1 MVFCER
7 SEPCLLRGVLCC
19 IHVFMNRN
27 LLQVLVMP
35 ALATLFFFALT
46 LPIWR
51 WLWREWMGN
60 DYYSHG
66 VLVPLVS
73 LFLAVQRFR
82 HDKSIRNLTP
92 SNPTF
97 GLLILAASVGLFLLF
112 LNAKAY
118 YVAAFAMIGV
128 LFGGIWSFAGL
139 PVVRILIFPIGYLA
153 LMVPLPFVERS
164 TLPLAMFTGVCAG
177 NIVKFLGLDVTI
189 VGNAVTLPNANLVIG
204 AQCSGVNSLIAL
216 TSLMTLAAYLL
227 DGPLWGR
234 LTLALMA
241 IPLAILGNILRVASL
256 LFVARAYGADAAFT
270 YYHDYSCLVFF
281 AGVLLLMFPLT
292 RILQARSFRFEVI

>member
-1 MVFCER
+1 
-7 SEPCLLRGVLCC
+7 
-19 IHVFMNRN
+19 MNRN
-27 LLQVLVMP
+27 FLP
-35 ALATLFFFALT
+35 AFAIPTLATIFFFALT
-46 LPIWR
+46 FPVWR
-51 WLWREWMGN
+51 WLWQEWMGN

-66 VLVPLVS
+66 ILIPFVS
-73 LFLAVQRFR
+73 LFLAVQRLR
-82 HDKSIRNLTP
+82 HDKSVCSITA
-92 SNPTF
+92 SNPAF
-97 GLLILAASVGLFLLF
+97 GLLVLSLFVGLFLLF

-118 YVAAFAMIGV
+118 YLAAFAMIGILLSGV
-128 LFGGIWSFAGL
+128 WSFTGL
-139 PVVRILIFPIGYLA
+139 HIVRSLIFPIGYLV
-153 LMVPLPFVERS
+153 LMAPLPFVERS

-177 NIVKFLGLDVTI
+177 NIARFLGLDVTI
-189 VGNAVTLPNANLVIG
+189 VGSAVTLPNANLVIG

-227 DGPLWGR
+227 DGPMWGR

-270 YYHDYSCLVFF
+270 YYHDYSGLVFF

-292 RILQARSFRFEVI
+292 RILQARSFRLEVI